1 MQTDISQS
9 MKFQL
14 LGEVTFLLSAS
25 PLHRQ
30 AAIGDVT
37 RNILPAIELNQFRIY
52 RKKDNPVG
60 FVAWAYF
67 SEEVEQ
73 RFTAGPT
80 ELKLRDWRSGS
91 NLFFVEFVA
100 PFGHTRQ
107 VVQDLTINVF
117 PGRVAKSLRSK
128 ELGKPP
134 RLSRWTARTS
144 QEQAR

>member
-1 MQTDISQS
+1 MQTDLSQF

-25 PLHRQ
+25 PLHQQ
-30 AAIGDVT
+30 AYISNVT
-37 RNILPAIELNQFRIY
+37 GNILPAIELNQFRIY
-52 RKKDNPVG
+52 RKQDYPVG

-67 SEEVEQ
+67 SDETEQ
-73 RFTAGPT
+73 RFITGPMQLQP
-80 ELKLRDWRSGS
+80 EDWRSGS

-107 VVQDLTINVF
+107 IVQDLTRNIF
-117 PGRVAKSLRSK
+117 PGRVAKSLRFK

-134 RLSRWTARTS
+134 RLCRWAARKP
-144 QEQAR
+144 QIPAE